1 MAIERQLH
9 TLPVQ
14 YPATT
19 SQSPPSQP
27 VAGFAPS
34 SPQASSPQASPVS
47 EALINEMESKLALKL
62 EQVSGHLSRLDERLS
77 SFENAFGQGNE
88 SVLGDGGEITKRLMS
103 LEEIIKSAPADPL
116 DLSPIDAR
124 LNDIELALLSQDA
137 NTGDSSKVD
146 ESLEDLGL
154 NLFDRIDKL
163 NQNTSSQF
171 ASVHR
176 EIASERTV
184 FEESSAALGAEIKA
198 LAGASATHAASA
210 ERNLSGV
217 REALGDVDE
226 RLSKFESANLE
237 MRGKFVDELREVHDA
252 VMKLNDNQ
260 HTLARS
266 ITNWHKDHVRELDHM
281 AERLSLI
288 EENTTKPLEEIR
300 RLSANMDVMYRTTV
314 ERYHRRNRFWFWLFG
329 TDDWVGASWPSQT
342 ARIEDELRALKSL
355 RKKA

>member
-1 MAIERQLH
+1 MI
-9 TLPVQ
+9 
-14 YPATT
+14 
-19 SQSPPSQP
+19 
-27 VAGFAPS
+27 
-34 SPQASSPQASPVS
+34 
-47 EALINEMESKLALKL
+47 
-62 EQVSGHLSRLDERLS
+62 
-77 SFENAFGQGNE
+77 
-88 SVLGDGGEITKRLMS
+88 
-103 LEEIIKSAPADPL
+103 

-124 LNDIELALLSQDA
+124 LNDIELALLSQDG
-137 NTGDSSKVD
+137 NLGDHSTIG
-146 ESLEDLGL
+146 ESLEDLRQK
-154 NLFDRIDKL
+154 LFDRLDKL

-171 ASVHR
+171 TSVHSD
-176 EIASERTV
+176 IAGERTV

-226 RLSKFESANLE
+226 KLNKFGNDNLE
-237 MRGKFVDELREVHDA
+237 TRGKFVDELREVHEA
-252 VMKLNDNQ
+252 VMKLNENQ

-266 ITNWHKDHVRELDHM
+266 ITDWHKDHVKELDSM
-281 AERLSLI
+281 AERLTQI

-329 TDDWVGASWPSQT
+329 SDDWVGASWPSQT

-355 RKKA
+355 RKRS